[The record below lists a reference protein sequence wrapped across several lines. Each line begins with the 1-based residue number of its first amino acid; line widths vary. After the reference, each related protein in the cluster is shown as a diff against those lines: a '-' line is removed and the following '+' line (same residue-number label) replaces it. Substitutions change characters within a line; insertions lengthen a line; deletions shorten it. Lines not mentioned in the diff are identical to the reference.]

1 MTFARLTHSACWL
14 ALMVLCFAAV
24 AMAQTETATI
34 SGLITD
40 DTGAVVPGTEVK
52 LQSVDRG
59 TVESATTNNAGI
71 YVFASVH
78 PGPYQ
83 LTVHKPG
90 FKQVDFLGLIVN
102 VQDHIE
108 QNFRL
113 QVGSVAES
121 VTVEAN
127 AAASEYHG
135 RDGQHGRG
143 SAICGKSAAEWQ
155 ELSNPDPAHAGSRS
169 DPQ

>member
-1 MTFARLTHSACWL
+1 MTVTCFMDSACRL
-14 ALMVLCFAAV
+14 ALIVLSFAAV

-40 DTGAVVPGTEVK
+40 NTGAVVPGAEVQ

-59 TVESATTNNAGI
+59 TVESTATNNAGI

-102 VQDHIE
+102 VQD
-108 QNFRL
+108 Q
-113 QVGSVAES
+113 SK
-121 VTVEAN
+121 T
-127 AAASEYHG
+127 
-135 RDGQHGRG
+135 
-143 SAICGKSAAEWQ
+143 SAYKLARF
-155 ELSNPDPAHAGSRS
+155 PSRS
-169 DPQ
+169 R

>member
-24 AMAQTETATI
+24 ATAQTETATI

-40 DTGAVVPGTEVK
+40 DTGAVVPGAEVT
-52 LQSVDRG
+52 LQSVERG
-59 TVESATTNNAGI
+59 TATRATTNNAGI
-71 YVFASVH
+71 YVFASVQ
-78 PGPYQ
+78 PGQYQ
-83 LTVHKPG
+83 LAAHKPG
-90 FKQVDFLGLIVN
+90 FKQIDFLGLIVN

-121 VTVEAN
+121 VTV
-127 AAASEYHG
+127 
-135 RDGQHGRG
+135 
-143 SAICGKSAAEWQ
+143 K
-155 ELSNPDPAHAGSRS
+155 LPL
-169 DPQ
+169 